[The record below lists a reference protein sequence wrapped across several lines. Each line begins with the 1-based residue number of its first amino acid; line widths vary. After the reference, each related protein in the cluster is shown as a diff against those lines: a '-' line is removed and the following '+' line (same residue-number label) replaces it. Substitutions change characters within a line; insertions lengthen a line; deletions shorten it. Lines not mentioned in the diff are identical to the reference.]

1 MYGQT
6 PVAMSWST
14 ARSSATATPCR
25 SMIDRLTSI
34 SPWVWL
40 RSGERFRV
48 QFTYRARRSSK
59 RHWSPPV
66 LVGPSSNLLESGLRV
81 VTSA

>member
-1 MYGQT
+1 MAGQASLGQPCSVMSGHT

-14 ARSSATATPCR
+14 ARSSATATPWR
-25 SMIDRLTSI
+25 SMIDRLRSI

-48 QFTYRARRSSK
+48 QLTY
-59 RHWSPPV
+59 
-66 LVGPSSNLLESGLRV
+66 
-81 VTSA
+81 SA